1 MSDFISLTTAETMT
15 GSYRTNRESILAST
29 YQHQDIL
36 ALNETFERTHID
48 ALLAQQGCEKLRVY
62 YGMNED
68 LQVHAIFVGVDN
80 DDNDMLPGENND
92 YRIVELGNRCPSQC
106 PPASSLN
113 T

>member
-15 GSYRTNRESILAST
+15 GSYRNNRETILAST

-48 ALLAQQGCEKLRVY
+48 TLLAQQGCEKLRIY
-62 YGMNED
+62 YGMDEN
-68 LQVHAIFVGVDN
+68 LQVHAILVGVD
-80 DDNDMLPGENND
+80 DEDNDMLPDENND
-92 YRIVELGNRCPSQC
+92 YRIVESADRCPNQC

-113 T
+113 A